1 MFIVY
6 TDDCICFSKTKTV
19 PDKLIKDLKDDG
31 FLLKDEGDARDFLG
45 VTITR
50 NTEKQTIMMTQTGL
64 IDSILFDLGLTT
76 NNEYMSF
83 GRYRVRSKRKREK
96 EEETLLMEDN
106 FVIMTNY
113 SNF

>member
-6 TDDCICFSKTKTV
+6 TDDCICFSKTITV

-50 NTEKQTIMMTQTGL
+50 HIEQQTITMTQTGL
-64 IDSILFDLGLTT
+64 IEQKNCAFQNLPAIQKGNSL
-76 NNEYMSF
+76 
-83 GRYRVRSKRKREK
+83 SK
-96 EEETLLMEDN
+96 TLSQN
-106 FVIMTNY
+106 RT
-113 SNF
+113 